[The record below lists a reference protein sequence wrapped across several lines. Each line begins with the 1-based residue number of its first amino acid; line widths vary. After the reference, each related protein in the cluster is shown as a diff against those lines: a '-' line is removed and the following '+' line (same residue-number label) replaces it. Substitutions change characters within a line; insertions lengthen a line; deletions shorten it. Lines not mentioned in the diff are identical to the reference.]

1 MRVADFID
9 AETDAILS
17 GWEEIART
25 LLPAAS
31 SLDNLALRRDHAGAI
46 LRAVSADLRAPQT
59 RLEQDQKSRG
69 EAPVTATAPETAAQ
83 LHAVLRAMSGFS
95 IGQLVSEYR
104 ALRASVLRHYFDR
117 EGHQMSQLSDLGR
130 FNEAIDQALAKS
142 VDYFTAEVDRWRNIF
157 LGVLGH
163 DLRGPLNSIQLT
175 AKLISLNHPS
185 PELETQ
191 MDRLM
196 RSGQRMA
203 ELLDDLLDFNR
214 VSMGGRLEVEPR
226 PGDLVETCR
235 QEVEMQRSAHPSARI
250 EFEAPSTCPGVWDVS
265 RIRQAVGNLIGNA
278 IKYGDEG
285 SVRVVVQCE
294 GEHVR
299 VHVDNHGP
307 TLEAAELDLI
317 FDPLFRGSAGA
328 SNKDP
333 GHLGLGLFIVR
344 QAAEAHG
351 GTVEVQSANRQTH
364 FSIVLPRDA
373 SLPHGNQGVMQELQ
387 GMASTTSPRG

>member
-1 MRVADFID
+1 MRLADFID
-9 AETDAILS
+9 AEMEAILS
-17 GWEEIART
+17 RWEEFART

-31 SLDNLALRRDHAGAI
+31 NLDNLALRDHAEAI
-46 LRAVSADLRAPQT
+46 LRAVCADLRTPQT
-59 RLEQDQKSRG
+59 RLEQERKSFG
-69 EAPVTATAPETAAQ
+69 EGPAPATETAAQ

-95 IGQLVSEYR
+95 IRQLVSEYR
-104 ALRASVLRHYFDR
+104 ALRASVLRLYFDR
-117 EGHQMSQLSDLGR
+117 EGNHVTQISDVGR
-130 FNEAIDQALAKS
+130 FNEAIDQAVAES

-185 PELETQ
+185 PDLEAQ
-191 MDRLM
+191 IDRLV

-214 VSMGGRLEVEPR
+214 VSMGGRLEVDPR
-226 PGDLVETCR
+226 PADLVETCW

-250 EFEAPSTCPGVWDVS
+250 EFDAPGTCPGVWDVS

-278 IKYGDEG
+278 IKYGDDG
-285 SVRVVVQCE
+285 AVRVAVQCE
-294 GEHVR
+294 AEHVR

-307 TLEAAELDLI
+307 TLEEAELDLI

-351 GTVEVQSANRQTH
+351 GTVEVHSANRQTR

-373 SLPHGNQGVMQELQ
+373 CLPHRDQGVMNELQ
-387 GMASTTSPRG
+387 GMGSKTSRRG